1 MSPVVDAG
9 EEEEEERGAQQQHP
23 GPVMSSPFKAGLPGS
38 ATALR
43 RAPSG
48 LAARHSD
55 GRELLAAQV
64 SACCRIIWALT
75 GLFVQ
80 KP

>member
-1 MSPVVDAG
+1 
-9 EEEEEERGAQQQHP
+9 
-23 GPVMSSPFKAGLPGS
+23 MSSPFKAGLPGS